1 MAISTASYSSSAFKI
16 AIAEQDVFGTITA
29 AGGNA
34 YHALDVDSISSPS
47 LNLNQAM
54 DVRSGS
60 RVLQTTDFFHTKVG
74 AVAEISVSGTATT
87 NALDMLLENMMSEAE
102 GSASGVYSFLS
113 NASAQ
118 SVGSGDGASSALVGK
133 LLSIAIISP
142 ITDMDLGFKDCV
154 VTALSLSGDAGT
166 EGGRIKFSA
175 TFKTG
180 SAVDATQT
188 TSVGAVDTAFT
199 AASENYTMNS
209 WRAGY
214 RQIVGVA
221 DLVMSSFTLNLTNDA
236 NFLGLVSTGYE
247 TISRAG
253 EFSATLDATIKYDD
267 KCQAFFENFQDQAT
281 GASEGATLLNDD
293 SSLTDGSFGISIP
306 ASVMTNV
313 AFNEQ
318 AMMMMD
324 VSVKAIGAGVG
335 SSTALVEVAC

>member
-16 AIAEQDVFGTITA
+16 AIAEQDAFGTIEA
-29 AGGNA
+29 SGGNA

-47 LNLNQAM
+47 LNLNQAL

-74 AVAEISVSGTATT
+74 AIAEISVSGTATT
-87 NALDMLLENMMSEAE
+87 NALDILLENIMGEAE

-118 SVGSGDGASSALVGK
+118 SVGSGDSSQAGTLI
-133 LLSIAIISP
+133 SIAMISP
-142 ITDMDLGFKDCV
+142 ISNMDLGFKDCV

-180 SAVDATQT
+180 SAVDATQAT
-188 TSVGAVDTAFT
+188 TVGAVDTAFT

-209 WRAGY
+209 WTAGY

-236 NFLGLVSTGYE
+236 NFLGLVSTGFE

-253 EFSATLDATIKYDD
+253 EFSATLDATVKYDPN
-267 KCQAFFENFQDQAT
+267 CQEYFENFQDQGT
-281 GASEGATLLNDD
+281 GTSEGATLLNHQAALADAN
-293 SSLTDGSFGISIP
+293 FGISMP
-306 ASVMTNV
+306 ASVITNV

-318 AMMMMD
+318 AMMMLD
-324 VSVKAIGAGVG
+324 ISIKATGGG
-335 SSTALVEVAC
+335 STALVEVAC

>member
-16 AIAEQDVFGTITA
+16 AIAEQDIFGTITA

-47 LNLNQAM
+47 LNLNQTM

-74 AVAEISVSGTATT
+74 AISEISVSGTATT
-87 NALDMLLENMMSEAE
+87 AALDMLLENMMSEAE
-102 GSASGVYSFLS
+102 GTASGVYSFLS
-113 NASAQ
+113 DASAQ
-118 SVGSGDGASSALVGK
+118 SVGSGSTGQVGT
-133 LLSIAIISP
+133 LLSIAMISP
-142 ITDMDLGFKDCV
+142 ISAMDIGFKDCV

-180 SAVDATQT
+180 SAVDATQVT
-188 TSVGAVDTAFT
+188 TVGAVDTAFT
-199 AASENYTMNS
+199 AATENYTMNS
-209 WRAGY
+209 WVAGY
-214 RQIVGVA
+214 RQLVGVP
-221 DLVMSSFTLNLTNDA
+221 DLVMSSFSLSLSNDA
-236 NFLGLVSTGYE
+236 NFLGLVSTGFE

-267 KCQAFFENFQDQAT
+267 KCQAFFENFLDQVT
-281 GASEGATLLNDD
+281 GASEGATLLNHQAA
-293 SSLTDGSFGISIP
+293 LTDAKFGISFP
-306 ASVMTNV
+306 ASVITNV
-313 AFNEQ
+313 SFNEQ

-324 VSVKAIGAGVG
+324 VSVKATGGG
-335 SSTALVEVAC
+335 STALVEVSC

>member
-1 MAISTASYSSSAFKI
+1 MAISTASYSSSAFKF
-16 AIAEQDVFGTITA
+16 AIAEQDAFGTVTA

-47 LNLNQAM
+47 LNLNQAL

-74 AVAEISVSGTATT
+74 AIAEISVSGTATT
-87 NALDMLLENMMSEAE
+87 NALDILLENIMGEAE

-118 SVGSGDGASSALVGK
+118 SVGSGDSSQAGTLI
-133 LLSIAIISP
+133 SIVMISP
-142 ITDMDLGFKDCV
+142 ISAMDLGFKDCV

-209 WRAGY
+209 WTAGY
-214 RQIVGVA
+214 RQLVGVA

-236 NFLGLVSTGYE
+236 NFLGLVSTGFE

-253 EFSATLDATIKYDD
+253 EFSATLDATVKYDD
-267 KCQAFFENFQDQAT
+267 KVQAFFENFQDQVT
-281 GASEGATLLNDD
+281 GASEGATLLNND
-293 SSLTDGSFGISIP
+293 SSLTDGAFGISMP

>member
-1 MAISTASYSSSAFKI
+1 MAISTASYSSAAFKI
-16 AIAEQDVFGTITA
+16 AIAEQDTFGTITA
-29 AGGNA
+29 SGGNA

-47 LNLNQAM
+47 LNLIQAL

-60 RVLQTTDFFHTKVG
+60 RVLQTTDFFHSSRG
-74 AVAEISVSGTATT
+74 AIAEISVSGTATT
-87 NALDMLLENMMSEAE
+87 NALDILLENMMGEAE

-118 SVGSGDGASSALVGK
+118 SVGSGDSSQAGTLI
-133 LLSIAIISP
+133 SISVISP
-142 ITDMDLGFKDCV
+142 ISAMDLGFKDCV

-180 SAVDATQT
+180 SAVDHTQVT
-188 TSVGAVDTAFT
+188 AVGAVDTAFT
-199 AASENYTMNS
+199 AASENYSMNS
-209 WRAGY
+209 WTAGY
-214 RQIVGVA
+214 RQLVGVA
-221 DLVMSSFTLNLTNDA
+221 DLVMSSFTLNLSNDA
-236 NFLGLVSTGYE
+236 NFLGLVAAGYE
-247 TISRAG
+247 TISRSG
-253 EFSATLDATIKYDD
+253 EFSATLDATVKYDD
-267 KCQAFFENFQDQAT
+267 KVQSFFENFADQVT
-281 GASEGATLLNDD
+281 GASEGATLLNND
-293 SSLTDGSFGISIP
+293 SSLTDGAFGISMP

-318 AMMMMD
+318 AMMMLD

>member
-1 MAISTASYSSSAFKI
+1 MAISTASYSSSAFKF
-16 AIAEQDVFGTITA
+16 AIAEQDAFGTVTA

-47 LNLNQAM
+47 LNLNQAL

-74 AVAEISVSGTATT
+74 AIAEISVSGTATT
-87 NALDMLLENMMSEAE
+87 NALDILLENIMGEAE

-118 SVGSGDGASSALVGK
+118 SVGSGDSSQAGTLI
-133 LLSIAIISP
+133 SIVMISP
-142 ITDMDLGFKDCV
+142 ISAMDLGFKDCV

-209 WRAGY
+209 WTAGY
-214 RQIVGVA
+214 RQLVGVA

-236 NFLGLVSTGYE
+236 NFLGLVSTGFE

-253 EFSATLDATIKYDD
+253 EFSATLDATVKYDD
-267 KCQAFFENFQDQAT
+267 KVQAFFENFQDQVT
-281 GASEGATLLNDD
+281 GASEGATLLNND
-293 SSLTDGSFGISIP
+293 SSLTDGAFGISMP

-324 VSVKAIGAGVG
+324 
-335 SSTALVEVAC
+335 LQ

>member
-1 MAISTASYSSSAFKI
+1 MAISTASYSSSAFKF
-16 AIAEQDVFGTITA
+16 AIAEQDAFGTVTA

-47 LNLNQAM
+47 LNLNQAL

-74 AVAEISVSGTATT
+74 AIAEISVSGTATT
-87 NALDMLLENMMSEAE
+87 NALDILLENIMGEAE

-118 SVGSGDGASSALVGK
+118 SVGSGDSSQAGTLI
-133 LLSIAIISP
+133 SIVMISP
-142 ITDMDLGFKDCV
+142 ISAMDLGFKDCV

-209 WRAGY
+209 WTAGY
-214 RQIVGVA
+214 RELVGVA

-236 NFLGLVSTGYE
+236 NFLGLVSTGFE

-253 EFSATLDATIKYDD
+253 EFSATLDATVKYDD
-267 KCQAFFENFQDQAT
+267 KVQAFFENFQDQVT
-281 GASEGATLLNDD
+281 GASEGATLLNND
-293 SSLTDGSFGISIP
+293 SSLTDGAFGISMP

>member
-16 AIAEQDVFGTITA
+16 AIAEQDIFGTITA

-47 LNLNQAM
+47 LNLNQTM

-74 AVAEISVSGTATT
+74 AISEISVSGTATT
-87 NALDMLLENMMSEAE
+87 AALDMLLENMMSEAE
-102 GSASGVYSFLS
+102 GTASGVYSFLS

-118 SVGSGDGASSALVGK
+118 SVGSGSTGQVGT
-133 LLSIAIISP
+133 LLSIAMISP

-180 SAVDATQT
+180 SAVDATQVT
-188 TSVGAVDTAFT
+188 TVGAVDTAFT
-199 AASENYTMNS
+199 AATENYTMNS
-209 WRAGY
+209 WVAGY
-214 RQIVGVA
+214 RQLVGVP
-221 DLVMSSFTLNLTNDA
+221 DLVMSSFSLSLSNDA
-236 NFLGLVSTGYE
+236 NFLGLVSTGFE

-267 KCQAFFENFQDQAT
+267 KCQAFFENFLDQVT
-281 GASEGATLLNDD
+281 GASEGATLLNHQAA
-293 SSLTDGSFGISIP
+293 LTDAKFGISFP
-306 ASVMTNV
+306 ASVITNV

-324 VSVKAIGAGVG
+324 VSVKATGGG
-335 SSTALVEVAC
+335 STALVEVSC

>member
-16 AIAEQDVFGTITA
+16 AIAEQDAFGTITPS
-29 AGGNA
+29 GGNA

-47 LNLNQAM
+47 LNLNQVM

-74 AVAEISVSGTATT
+74 AIAEISVSGTATT
-87 NALDMLLENMMSEAE
+87 NALDILLENMMGEAE

-118 SVGSGDGASSALVGK
+118 SVGAGDSSQAGTLI
-133 LLSIAIISP
+133 SISVISP
-142 ITDMDLGFKDCV
+142 ISAMDLGFKDCV
-154 VTALSLSGDAGT
+154 VTALSLSGEAGN

-180 SAVDATQT
+180 SAVDATQVT
-188 TSVGAVDTAFT
+188 GVGAVDTAFT

-209 WRAGY
+209 WTAGY
-214 RQIVGVA
+214 RQLVGVA

-236 NFLGLVSTGYE
+236 NFLGLVSTGFE

-253 EFSATLDATIKYDD
+253 EFSATLDATVKYDD
-267 KCQAFFENFQDQAT
+267 KVQAFFENFQDQVT
-281 GASEGATLLNDD
+281 GASEGATLLNND
-293 SSLTDGSFGISIP
+293 SSLTDGAFGISMP

-324 VSVKAIGAGVG
+324 VSVKAIGAGVA

>member
-1 MAISTASYSSSAFKI
+1 MAISTASYSSSAFKF
-16 AIAEQDVFGTITA
+16 AIAEQDAFGTVTA

-47 LNLNQAM
+47 LNLNQAL

-74 AVAEISVSGTATT
+74 AIAEISVSGTATT
-87 NALDMLLENMMSEAE
+87 AALDMLLENMMSEAE

-118 SVGSGDGASSALVGK
+118 SVGSGDSSQAGTLI
-133 LLSIAIISP
+133 SIAMISP
-142 ITDMDLGFKDCV
+142 ISNMDLGFKDCV

-180 SAVDATQT
+180 SAVDATQAT
-188 TSVGAVDTAFT
+188 TVGAVDTAFT
-199 AASENYTMNS
+199 AETENYTMNS
-209 WRAGY
+209 WTAGY

-253 EFSATLDATIKYDD
+253 EFSATLDATVKYDD
-267 KCQAFFENFQDQAT
+267 KVQAFFENFQDQGT
-281 GASEGATLLNDD
+281 GASEGATLLNND
-293 SSLTDGSFGISIP
+293 SSLTDGAFGISIP

-324 VSVKAIGAGVG
+324 VSLKAIGAGVG

>member
-29 AGGNA
+29 SGGNA

-47 LNLNQAM
+47 LNLIQAL

-60 RVLQTTDFFHTKVG
+60 RVLQTTDFFHSSMG
-74 AVAEISVSGTATT
+74 SIAEISVSGTATT
-87 NALDMLLENMMSEAE
+87 AALDLLLENMMSEAV
-102 GSASGVYSFLS
+102 GTASGVYSFLS
-113 NASAQ
+113 DASAQ
-118 SVGSGDGASSALVGK
+118 SVGAGDGASVALVGK
-133 LLSIAIISP
+133 LLSIAMISP

-180 SAVDATQT
+180 SVVDHTQIT
-188 TSVGAVDTAFT
+188 AVGAVDTAFT
-199 AASENYTMNS
+199 AASENYSINS
-209 WRAGY
+209 WTAGY
-214 RQIVGVA
+214 RQLVGVP
-221 DLVMSSFTLNLTNDA
+221 DLVMSSFALNLSNDA
-236 NFLGLVSTGYE
+236 NFLGLASTGYE

-267 KCQAFFENFQDQAT
+267 KCQAFFENFADQVT
-281 GASEGATLLNDD
+281 GASEGATFLNND
-293 SSLTDGSFGISIP
+293 SALTNANFGISMP
-306 ASVMTNV
+306 ASVITNV

-324 VSVKAIGAGVG
+324 VSIKATGGG
-335 SSTALVEVAC
+335 STALVEVAC

>member
-16 AIAEQDVFGTITA
+16 AIAEQDAFGTITPS
-29 AGGNA
+29 GGNA

-47 LNLNQAM
+47 LNLNQVM

-74 AVAEISVSGTATT
+74 AIAEISVSGTATT
-87 NALDMLLENMMSEAE
+87 NALDILLENMMGEAE

-118 SVGSGDGASSALVGK
+118 SVGSGDSSQAGTLI
-133 LLSIAIISP
+133 SISVISP
-142 ITDMDLGFKDCV
+142 ISAMDLGFKDCV
-154 VTALSLSGDAGT
+154 VTALSLSGEAGN

-180 SAVDATQT
+180 SAVDATQVT
-188 TSVGAVDTAFT
+188 GVGAVDTAFT

-209 WRAGY
+209 WTAGY
-214 RQIVGVA
+214 RQLVGVA

-253 EFSATLDATIKYDD
+253 EFSATLDATVKYDD
-267 KCQAFFENFQDQAT
+267 KVQAFFENFQDQVT
-281 GASEGATLLNDD
+281 GASEGATLLNND
-293 SSLTDGSFGISIP
+293 SSLTDGAFGISMP

-324 VSVKAIGAGVG
+324 VSVKAIGAGVA

>member
-1 MAISTASYSSSAFKI
+1 MPISTASYSSSAFKI
-16 AIAEQDVFGTITA
+16 AIAEQDAFGTVTA

-47 LNLNQAM
+47 LNLNQAL

-74 AVAEISVSGTATT
+74 AIAEISVSGTATT
-87 NALDMLLENMMSEAE
+87 NALDILLENIMGEAE

-118 SVGSGDGASSALVGK
+118 SVGSGDSSQAGTLI
-133 LLSIAIISP
+133 SIAMISP
-142 ITDMDLGFKDCV
+142 ISNMDLGFKDCV

-180 SAVDATQT
+180 SAVDATQAT
-188 TSVGAVDTAFT
+188 TVGAVDTAFT

-209 WRAGY
+209 WTAGY
-214 RQIVGVA
+214 RQLVGVA

-236 NFLGLVSTGYE
+236 NFLGLVSTGFE

-253 EFSATLDATIKYDD
+253 EFSATLDATVKYDD
-267 KCQAFFENFQDQAT
+267 KVQAFFENFQDQVT
-281 GASEGATLLNDD
+281 GASEGATLLNND
-293 SSLTDGSFGISIP
+293 SSLTDGAFGISMP

>member
-1 MAISTASYSSSAFKI
+1 MAISVASYSSSAFKI
-16 AIAEQDVFGTITA
+16 AIAEQDAFGTIEA

-47 LNLNQAM
+47 LNLNQTM

-74 AVAEISVSGTATT
+74 AISEISVSGTATT
-87 NALDMLLENMMSEAE
+87 NALDILLENMMGEAE

-118 SVGSGDGASSALVGK
+118 SVGSGSSSQAGT
-133 LLSIAIISP
+133 LLSVVMISP
-142 ITDMDLGFKDCV
+142 ISAMDLGFKDCV

-209 WRAGY
+209 WTAGY
-214 RQIVGVA
+214 RQLVGVA

-236 NFLGLVSTGYE
+236 NFLGLVSTGFE

-281 GASEGATLLNDD
+281 GASEGATLLNND
-293 SSLTDGSFGISIP
+293 SSLTDGAFGISMP

-324 VSVKAIGAGVG
+324 VSVKAIGAGVA

>member
-1 MAISTASYSSSAFKI
+1 MCIR
-16 AIAEQDVFGTITA
+16 D
-29 AGGNA
+29 
-34 YHALDVDSISSPS
+34 
-47 LNLNQAM
+47 
-54 DVRSGS
+54 R
-60 RVLQTTDFFHTKVG
+60 
-74 AVAEISVSGTATT
+74 
-87 NALDMLLENMMSEAE
+87 
-102 GSASGVYSFLS
+102 
-113 NASAQ
+113 
-118 SVGSGDGASSALVGK
+118 
-133 LLSIAIISP
+133 
-142 ITDMDLGFKDCV
+142 DCV

-180 SAVDATQT
+180 SAVDATQAT
-188 TSVGAVDTAFT
+188 TVGAVDNAFT

-209 WRAGY
+209 WTAGY
-214 RQIVGVA
+214 RQLVGVA

-253 EFSATLDATIKYDD
+253 EFSATLDATVKYDD
-267 KCQAFFENFQDQAT
+267 KVQAFFENFQDQVT
-281 GASEGATLLNDD
+281 GASEGATLLNND
-293 SSLTDGSFGISIP
+293 SSLTDGAFGISIP

>member
-16 AIAEQDVFGTITA
+16 AIAEQDAFGTIEA
-29 AGGNA
+29 SGGNA

-47 LNLNQAM
+47 LNLNQTL

-74 AVAEISVSGTATT
+74 AISEISISGTATT
-87 NALDMLLENMMSEAE
+87 AALDMLLENIMGEAE
-102 GSASGVYSFLS
+102 GDASGVYSFLS

-118 SVGSGDGASSALVGK
+118 SVGSGASSQAGT
-133 LLSIAIISP
+133 LLSIVMISP
-142 ITDMDLGFKDCV
+142 ISNMDLGFKDCV

-180 SAVDATQT
+180 SAVDATQAT
-188 TSVGAVDTAFT
+188 TVGAVDTAFT
-199 AASENYTMNS
+199 AASENYTMNT
-209 WRAGY
+209 WTAGY
-214 RQIVGVA
+214 RQLVGVA
-221 DLVMSSFTLNLTNDA
+221 DVVMSSFALNLTNDA

-267 KCQAFFENFQDQAT
+267 KCQAFFENFQDQVT
-281 GASEGATLLNDD
+281 GASEGATFLNND
-293 SSLTDGSFGISIP
+293 SALTDANFGIKMA

-324 VSVKAIGAGVG
+324 VSIKAVGAGVG

>member
-1 MAISTASYSSSAFKI
+1 MAISTASYSSSAFKF
-16 AIAEQDVFGTITA
+16 AIAEQDAFGTITPS
-29 AGGNA
+29 GGNA

-47 LNLNQAM
+47 LNLNQVM

-74 AVAEISVSGTATT
+74 AIAEISVSGTAST
-87 NALDMLLENMMSEAE
+87 NALDILLENMMGEAE

-118 SVGSGDGASSALVGK
+118 SVGSGDSSQAGTLI
-133 LLSIAIISP
+133 SISVISP
-142 ITDMDLGFKDCV
+142 ISAMDLGFKDCV
-154 VTALSLSGDAGT
+154 VTALSLSGEAGN

-180 SAVDATQT
+180 SAVDATQVT
-188 TSVGAVDTAFT
+188 GVGAVDTAFT

-209 WRAGY
+209 WTAGY
-214 RQIVGVA
+214 RQLVGVA

-253 EFSATLDATIKYDD
+253 EFSATLDATVKYDD
-267 KCQAFFENFQDQAT
+267 KVQAFFENFQDQVT
-281 GASEGATLLNDD
+281 GASEGATLLNND
-293 SSLTDGSFGISIP
+293 SSLTDGAFGISMP

-324 VSVKAIGAGVG
+324 VSVKAIGAGVA

>member
-1 MAISTASYSSSAFKI
+1 MAISVASYSSSAFKI
-16 AIAEQDVFGTITA
+16 AIAEQDAFGTIEA

-74 AVAEISVSGTATT
+74 AIAEISVSGTATT
-87 NALDMLLENMMSEAE
+87 NALDILLENMMGEAE

-118 SVGSGDGASSALVGK
+118 SVGSGSSSQAGT
-133 LLSIAIISP
+133 LLSVVMISP
-142 ITDMDLGFKDCV
+142 ISAMDLGFKDCV

-199 AASENYTMNS
+199 AASENYTMNT
-209 WRAGY
+209 WTAGY
-214 RQIVGVA
+214 RQLVGVA

-236 NFLGLVSTGYE
+236 NFLGLVSTGFE

-253 EFSATLDATIKYDD
+253 EFSATLDATVKYDD
-267 KCQAFFENFQDQAT
+267 KVQAFFENFQDQVT
-281 GASEGATLLNDD
+281 GASEGATLLNND
-293 SSLTDGSFGISIP
+293 SSLTDGAFGISMP

>member
-16 AIAEQDVFGTITA
+16 AIAEQDIFGTITA

-47 LNLNQAM
+47 LNLNQTM

-74 AVAEISVSGTATT
+74 AISEISVSGTATT
-87 NALDMLLENMMSEAE
+87 AALDMLLENMMSEAE
-102 GSASGVYSFLS
+102 GTASGVYSFLS

-118 SVGSGDGASSALVGK
+118 SVGSGSTGQVGT
-133 LLSIAIISP
+133 LLSIAMISP

-180 SAVDATQT
+180 SAVDATQAT
-188 TSVGAVDTAFT
+188 TVGAVDTAFT
-199 AASENYTMNS
+199 AATENYTMNS
-209 WRAGY
+209 WVAGY
-214 RQIVGVA
+214 RQLVGVP
-221 DLVMSSFTLNLTNDA
+221 DLVMSSFSLSLSNDA
-236 NFLGLVSTGYE
+236 NFLGLVSTGFE

-281 GASEGATLLNDD
+281 GVSEGATVLNHQAALADAN
-293 SSLTDGSFGISIP
+293 FGISIP
-306 ASVMTNV
+306 ASVITNV

-324 VSVKAIGAGVG
+324 VSIKATGGG
-335 SSTALVEVAC
+335 STALVEVAC

>member
-1 MAISTASYSSSAFKI
+1 MAISVASYSSSAFKI
-16 AIAEQDVFGTITA
+16 AIAEQDAFGTIEA

-47 LNLNQAM
+47 LNPQQAL

-74 AVAEISVSGTATT
+74 AIAEISVSGTATT
-87 NALDMLLENMMSEAE
+87 AALDMLLENMMSEAE

-113 NASAQ
+113 DASAQ
-118 SVGSGDGASSALVGK
+118 SVGSLTTPGAGT
-133 LLSIAIISP
+133 LLSVVMIST
-142 ITDMDLGFKDCV
+142 ISAMDLGFKDCV
-154 VTALSLSGDAGT
+154 VTALSLSGDTGT
-166 EGGRIKFSA
+166 EGGRIKFSC

-180 SAVDATQT
+180 SAVDATQV

-199 AASENYTMNS
+199 AATENYTMNA
-209 WRAGY
+209 WAAGY
-214 RQIVGVA
+214 RQLVGVP
-221 DLVMSSFTLNLTNDA
+221 DLVMSSFTLNLSNDA
-236 NFLGLVSTGYE
+236 NFLGLVSTGFE

-253 EFSATLDATIKYDD
+253 EFSATLDATVKYDD
-267 KCQAFFENFQDQAT
+267 KVQAFFENFQDQAT
-281 GASEGATLLNDD
+281 GASEGATKLNHQSALADAN
-293 SSLTDGSFGISIP
+293 FGISIP

>member
-1 MAISTASYSSSAFKI
+1 MAISTASYSSSAFKF
-16 AIAEQDVFGTITA
+16 AIAEQDAFGTITA

-47 LNLNQAM
+47 LNLNQTM

-74 AVAEISVSGTATT
+74 AIAEISVSGTATT
-87 NALDMLLENMMSEAE
+87 NALDILLENIMGEAE

-118 SVGSGDGASSALVGK
+118 SVGSGDSSQAGTLI
-133 LLSIAIISP
+133 SIAMISP
-142 ITDMDLGFKDCV
+142 ISAMDLGFKDCV

-199 AASENYTMNS
+199 AASENYTMNT
-209 WRAGY
+209 WTAGY
-214 RQIVGVA
+214 RQLVGVA

-236 NFLGLVSTGYE
+236 NFLGLVSTGFE

-253 EFSATLDATIKYDD
+253 EFSATLDATVKY
-267 KCQAFFENFQDQAT
+267 
-281 GASEGATLLNDD
+281 L
-293 SSLTDGSFGISIP
+293 SLIHI
-306 ASVMTNV
+306 
-313 AFNEQ
+313 
-318 AMMMMD
+318 
-324 VSVKAIGAGVG
+324 
-335 SSTALVEVAC
+335 

>member
-16 AIAEQDVFGTITA
+16 AIAEQDIFGTITA

-47 LNLNQAM
+47 LNLNQTM

-74 AVAEISVSGTATT
+74 AISEISVSGTATT
-87 NALDMLLENMMSEAE
+87 AALDMLLENMMSEAE
-102 GSASGVYSFLS
+102 GTASGVYSFLS

-118 SVGSGDGASSALVGK
+118 SVGSGSTEQVGT
-133 LLSIAIISP
+133 LLSIAMISP

-180 SAVDATQT
+180 SAVDATQVT
-188 TSVGAVDTAFT
+188 TVGAVDTAFT
-199 AASENYTMNS
+199 AATENYTMNS
-209 WRAGY
+209 WVAGY
-214 RQIVGVA
+214 RQLVGVP
-221 DLVMSSFTLNLTNDA
+221 DLVMSSFSLSLSNDA
-236 NFLGLVSTGYE
+236 NFLGLVSTGFE

-267 KCQAFFENFQDQAT
+267 KCQAFFENFLDQVT
-281 GASEGATLLNDD
+281 GASEGATLLNHQAA
-293 SSLTDGSFGISIP
+293 LTDAKFGISFP
-306 ASVMTNV
+306 ASVITNV

-324 VSVKAIGAGVG
+324 VSVKATGGG
-335 SSTALVEVAC
+335 STALVEVSC

>member
-47 LNLNQAM
+47 LNLNQTM

-74 AVAEISVSGTATT
+74 AISEISVSGTATT
-87 NALDMLLENMMSEAE
+87 AALDMLLENMMSEAE
-102 GSASGVYSFLS
+102 GTASGVYSFLS

-118 SVGSGDGASSALVGK
+118 SVGSGSTGQVGT
-133 LLSIAIISP
+133 LLSIAMISP

-180 SAVDATQT
+180 SAVDATQVT
-188 TSVGAVDTAFT
+188 TVGAVDTAFT
-199 AASENYTMNS
+199 AATENYTMNS
-209 WRAGY
+209 WVAGY
-214 RQIVGVA
+214 RQLVGVP
-221 DLVMSSFTLNLTNDA
+221 DLVMSSFSLSLSNDA
-236 NFLGLVSTGYE
+236 NFLGLVSTGFE

-267 KCQAFFENFQDQAT
+267 KCQAFFENFLDQVT
-281 GASEGATLLNDD
+281 GASEGATLLNHQAA
-293 SSLTDGSFGISIP
+293 LTDAKFGISFP
-306 ASVMTNV
+306 ASVITNV

-324 VSVKAIGAGVG
+324 VSVKATGGG
-335 SSTALVEVAC
+335 STALVEVSC

>member
-1 MAISTASYSSSAFKI
+1 MAISVASYSSSAFKI
-16 AIAEQDVFGTITA
+16 AIAEQDAFGTIEA

-47 LNLNQAM
+47 LNPQQAL

-74 AVAEISVSGTATT
+74 AISEISVSGTATT
-87 NALDMLLENMMSEAE
+87 AALDMLLENMMSEAE

-118 SVGSGDGASSALVGK
+118 SVGSGSSSQAGT
-133 LLSIAIISP
+133 LLSIAMISP
-142 ITDMDLGFKDCV
+142 ISAMDLGFKDCV

-180 SAVDATQT
+180 SAVDATQVT
-188 TSVGAVDTAFT
+188 AVGAVDTSFT
-199 AASENYTMNS
+199 AATENYTMNT
-209 WRAGY
+209 WTAGY
-214 RQIVGVA
+214 RQLVGVP
-221 DLVMSSFTLNLTNDA
+221 DLVMSSFALNLSNEA
-236 NFLGLVSTGYE
+236 SFAGLISTGYE
-247 TISRAG
+247 TISRSG

-267 KCQAFFENFQDQAT
+267 KCQAFFENFMDQAT
-281 GASEGATLLNDD
+281 GVSEGITLLNND
-293 SSLTDGSFGISIP
+293 SALTDANFGINIP
-306 ASVMTNV
+306 ASVITNV

-324 VSVKAIGAGVG
+324 VSIKATGGG
-335 SSTALVEVAC
+335 STALVEVAC

>member
-1 MAISTASYSSSAFKI
+1 MAISTASYSASAFKF
-16 AIAEQDVFGTITA
+16 AIAEQDAFGTITA

-47 LNLNQAM
+47 LNLNQTM

-74 AVAEISVSGTATT
+74 AIAEISVSGTATT
-87 NALDMLLENMMSEAE
+87 NALDMLLENMMGEAE

-118 SVGSGDGASSALVGK
+118 SVGSGDSSQAGT
-133 LLSIAIISP
+133 LLSIAMISP
-142 ITDMDLGFKDCV
+142 ISNMDLGFKDCV

-175 TFKTG
+175 TFKPG
-180 SAVDATQT
+180 SAVDATQAT
-188 TSVGAVDTAFT
+188 TVGAVDTAFT

-209 WRAGY
+209 WTAGY
-214 RQIVGVA
+214 RQLVGVP
-221 DLVMSSFTLNLTNDA
+221 DLVMSSFALNLSNDA

-267 KCQAFFENFQDQAT
+267 KCQAFFENFQDQVT
-281 GASEGATLLNDD
+281 GASEGATLLNND
-293 SSLTDGSFGISIP
+293 SSLTDGAFGISIP

-324 VSVKAIGAGVG
+324 VSLKAIGAGVG

>member
-1 MAISTASYSSSAFKI
+1 MAISTASYSSSAFKF
-16 AIAEQDVFGTITA
+16 AIAEQDAFGTVTA

-47 LNLNQAM
+47 LNLNQAL

-74 AVAEISVSGTATT
+74 AIAEISVSGTATT
-87 NALDMLLENMMSEAE
+87 NALDILLENIMGEAE

-118 SVGSGDGASSALVGK
+118 SVGSGDSSQAGTLI
-133 LLSIAIISP
+133 SIVMISP
-142 ITDMDLGFKDCV
+142 ISAMDLGFKDCV

-209 WRAGY
+209 WTAGY
-214 RQIVGVA
+214 RQLVGVA

-236 NFLGLVSTGYE
+236 NFLGLVSTGFE

-253 EFSATLDATIKYDD
+253 EFSATLDATVKYDD
-267 KCQAFFENFQDQAT
+267 KVQPFFENFQDQVT
-281 GASEGATLLNDD
+281 GASEGATLLNND
-293 SSLTDGSFGISIP
+293 SSLTDGAFGISMP